1 MEHVTSADGTTI
13 AVAIDGQG
21 PPLVLVHGGN
31 ADHHNWDLIAP
42 SLAERFT
49 TYRVDRRGRGM
60 SDDHSDGG
68 DDDLARE
75 VEDILAVIESV
86 GSPVHLLGHSS
97 GAICA
102 LEAAL
107 NGAPLRSLILY
118 EPPIYVPPYQPSGLA
133 DRLQALA
140 DAGDLEGL
148 MVTFMR
154 EGPRMPEA
162 EIAALQASPGWQ
174 ARVANAPRILREVRL
189 VETYRPEEERLQAFD
204 APTLLLLGTNTAPH
218 HTAATEFLAAMLP
231 KVRVVALEGQG
242 HVAMHTAP
250 DLFAGEVLAFLA
262 SAA

>member
-1 MEHVTSADGTTI
+1 
-13 AVAIDGQG
+13 
-21 PPLVLVHGGN
+21 
-31 ADHHNWDLIAP
+31 
-42 SLAERFT
+42 
-49 TYRVDRRGRGM
+49 
-60 SDDHSDGG
+60 
-68 DDDLARE
+68 
-75 VEDILAVIESV
+75 
-86 GSPVHLLGHSS
+86 
-97 GAICA
+97 
-102 LEAAL
+102 
-107 NGAPLRSLILY
+107 
-118 EPPIYVPPYQPSGLA
+118 
-133 DRLQALA
+133 
-140 DAGDLEGL
+140 

-250 DLFAGEVLAFLA
+250 ALFAREVLAFLA